1 MPLPRSTAKRRQGR
15 HGQTMTTG
23 SPLAQE
29 LRDERFGMRRFRVA
43 NPNGLLMNI
52 SSFP

>member
-29 LRDERFGMRRFRVA
+29 LRDARFGMSRFKGA
-43 NPNGLLMNI
+43 TPTGC
-52 SSFP
+52 